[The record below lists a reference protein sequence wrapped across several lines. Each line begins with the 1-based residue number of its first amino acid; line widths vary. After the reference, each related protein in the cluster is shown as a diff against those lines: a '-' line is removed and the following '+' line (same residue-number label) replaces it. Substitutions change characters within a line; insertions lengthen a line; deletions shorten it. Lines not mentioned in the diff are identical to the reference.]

1 MPDQTRFE
9 AHFENCFGAMPLVAI
24 LRGIQPRE
32 AVAVGE
38 ALVAAG
44 ITILEVPLNSPEP
57 LDSIARLA
65 RALGDRA
72 SIGGGTVLEPEAV
85 DAVAEAGGQI
95 VVSPNCDAAVIRRT
109 RARGMVSL
117 PGCMTPSEAF
127 AALKCGAHAVKLFPG
142 EIVTPAVAR
151 AMAAVLPRRTR
162 LIVVGGVSADTIA
175 DWRGGPAQGFG
186 IGSSLFKPG
195 MAAEEVGRRAHALT
209 EAIRGFVD
217 PDGDTRGR
225 PRDGAP
231 PRDDGADHDGDAA

>member
-1 MPDQTRFE
+1 MPEQSRFE
-9 AHFENCFGAMPLVAI
+9 SHFEECFAAMPLVAI

-72 SIGGGTVLEPEAV
+72 SVGAGTVLEPEAV
-85 DAVAEAGGQI
+85 DAVFEAGGQI

-117 PGCMTPSEAF
+117 PGCLTPSEGF
-127 AALKCGAHAVKLFPG
+127 AALKAGAHAVKLFPG
-142 EIVTPAVAR
+142 ELVTPNVAK
-151 AMAAVLPRRTR
+151 AMAAVLPRKTR
-162 LIVVGGVSADTIA
+162 LIVVGGVSADSLK
-175 DWRGGPAQGFG
+175 DWRGGPVQGFG

-195 MAAEEVGRRAHALT
+195 VTPEEVGRRARALT
-209 EAIRGFVD
+209 DAIRGFVD
-217 PDGDTRGR
+217 PDGDTRGQ
-225 PRDGAP
+225 PGGDERDAG
-231 PRDDGADHDGDAA
+231 GDAR